1 MNSLTLTA
9 FGSHS
14 AKTLWSQS
22 SLRVVLLND
31 ITKIFFSIP
40 KSLQRRWKFSAGRR
54 LMTVYYIERDVT
66 TSKTNESQ
74 NNTLKNVTFYDMR
87 FHIILE
93 AFKTTKKGTCDV
105 SKLVG

>member
-1 MNSLTLTA
+1 
-9 FGSHS
+9 
-14 AKTLWSQS
+14 
-22 SLRVVLLND
+22 
-31 ITKIFFSIP
+31 
-40 KSLQRRWKFSAGRR
+40 
-54 LMTVYYIERDVT
+54 MTVYYIERDVT